1 MLDWST
7 LVLRCSLEQSCW
19 SPAEV
24 TSVWE
29 DSEDRRL
36 LGGCFQAEVALLSGD
51 GDSGAKLREWKGA
64 REAWSGRL
72 LLRPECQGRDAAEGR
87 MWAVLCMP
95 GNKRQNIPVRRTIL
109 GPARCCPRF
118 LWNTW
123 TGAEWEEPLPNSR
136 PSNSVL
142 PSRGA
147 KGHLWPLGPCNGASE
162 G

>member
-1 MLDWST
+1 M
-7 LVLRCSLEQSCW
+7 
-19 SPAEV
+19 

-36 LGGCFQAEVALLSGD
+36 LGAASKPRWHCCPGTGTRGPSYENG
-51 GDSGAKLREWKGA
+51 RELWS
-64 REAWSGRL
+64 AWSGRL
-72 LLRPECQGRDAAEGR
+72 LLRPECQGRDVAEGR

-109 GPARCCPRF
+109 GSSQVLSTVPLEHLDRCRMG
-118 LWNTW
+118 
-123 TGAEWEEPLPNSR
+123 GAAPNPR

-147 KGHLWPLGPCNGASE
+147 KGHLWPLGPCNGGE
-162 G
+162 